1 MSRTVAAFQ
10 ILRAHR
16 AEKPHVSEGGLIGR
30 LSFGDI
36 KEVHAAFGK
45 SGVNQ
50 IAHTAQKKQGRDKVN
65 DRIFLLGHETL
76 CEAERTRPSYM
87 AFMS

>member
-1 MSRTVAAFQ
+1 MARAVAAFQ

-16 AEKPHVSEGGLIGR
+16 AEKAHVFKGALIGS
-30 LSFGDI
+30 LSFGNI

-50 IAHTAQKKQGRDKVN
+50 IAHAAQKKQGRDKID

-87 AFMS
+87 AFMP